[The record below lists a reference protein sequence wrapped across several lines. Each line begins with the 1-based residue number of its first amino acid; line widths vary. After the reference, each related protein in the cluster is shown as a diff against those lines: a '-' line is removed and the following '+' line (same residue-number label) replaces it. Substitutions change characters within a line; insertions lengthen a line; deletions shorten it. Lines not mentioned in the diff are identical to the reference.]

1 MRLKNVSCLAT
12 WTPPLHTHTHTHT
25 YIHTLSRS
33 HALPQCWILALAV
46 LYARWLAES
55 CGLTSRLAATY
66 RTLGCLKCSP
76 RAQAW
81 GLARDG
87 EPIKQ
92 GREGEAK
99 RPPPCGRGG
108 ATTGS
113 LCQGPLKVCIFKFFS
128 SLVLS
133 AALQMWSVPYMLLH
147 SLAVFHLVISRH
159 LRKQQRFLFFF
170 PNTFSMSNSLPT
182 KTKKC
187 NHRALRKTHP
197 PAISIIS
204 PLAGRC
210 ICMWMHNIT
219 HYAECT
225 GVLVFKCNI
234 FFFGVPDSRC
244 LPRDRHIN
252 QTYDLFF
259 FTRLISGRW
268 TQMALL
274 ERACRTRKGREG
286 QALISFG
293 SWTRPPATRDWYCLC
308 ARALAFYE
316 TLAAG
321 CYYLKPLPPSP
332 SPPSLSGGVVQHSL
346 SLRCLPPSLNSSH
359 FLSPVYTSVTV
370 IDRCSLLVN
379 EHFPPLI
386 NCCFMW
392 LD

>member
-1 MRLKNVSCLAT
+1 MWVVWQHELLPST
-12 WTPPLHTHTHTHT
+12 HTHTHTHTHT

-159 LRKQQRFLFFF
+159 LRKQQRFFFFF
-170 PNTFSMSNSLPT
+170 PPT
-182 KTKKC
+182 HFQC
-187 NHRALRKTHP
+187 LILCQLRQKN
-197 PAISIIS
+197 AI
-204 PLAGRC
+204 
-210 ICMWMHNIT
+210 
-219 HYAECT
+219 T
-225 GVLVFKCNI
+225 GLSEK
-234 FFFGVPDSRC
+234 
-244 LPRDRHIN
+244 HIH
-252 QTYDLFF
+252 QPF
-259 FTRLISGRW
+259 
-268 TQMALL
+268 
-274 ERACRTRKGREG
+274 
-286 QALISFG
+286 
-293 SWTRPPATRDWYCLC
+293 
-308 ARALAFYE
+308 
-316 TLAAG
+316 
-321 CYYLKPLPPSP
+321 PSY
-332 SPPSLSGGVVQHSL
+332 
-346 SLRCLPPSLNSSH
+346 R
-359 FLSPVYTSVTV
+359 LSPVDAYACGCIISHITPSA
-370 IDRCSLLVN
+370 L
-379 EHFPPLI
+379 EF
-386 NCCFMW
+386 
-392 LD
+392 